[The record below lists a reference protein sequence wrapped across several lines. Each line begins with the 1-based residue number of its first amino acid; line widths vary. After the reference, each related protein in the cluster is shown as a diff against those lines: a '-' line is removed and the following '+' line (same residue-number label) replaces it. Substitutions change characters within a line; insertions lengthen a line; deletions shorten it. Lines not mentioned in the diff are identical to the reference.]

1 MAAAILSVL
10 AAAVL
15 LLSATG
21 MLSAMQEIIAD
32 PSLLEASPEDVD
44 SFAATIAE
52 LGFGD
57 GVSFATA
64 VAGFVGLTAMF
75 LFFGALITAGA
86 WQVHKDFTD
95 IHGTSSQR
103 DLGANGH
110 MGVMRAIEVYCVLAI
125 LSNMAILLFVTK
137 SSYYDAAYWVSFI
150 QMIAMAVTL
159 WLLWNK
165 KRHAREIILGIV
177 GAFMVLD
184 LVVQIATGTFT
195 FGTYVASAFLPAC
208 MLVYFATSKRAKA
221 VLNQPF
227 ETKSRQE
234 LLAEDEKLW
243 NPKSP
248 LKPNNPNAK
257 RLFAALSSS
266 GGAALFA
273 RASLVLCPF
282 VSIALIRVSFA

>member
-1 MAAAILSVL
+1 M
-10 AAAVL
+10 
-15 LLSATG
+15 
-21 MLSAMQEIIAD
+21 
-32 PSLLEASPEDVD
+32 
-44 SFAATIAE
+44 
-52 LGFGD
+52 
-57 GVSFATA
+57 
-64 VAGFVGLTAMF
+64 
-75 LFFGALITAGA
+75 
-86 WQVHKDFTD
+86 
-95 IHGTSSQR
+95 
-103 DLGANGH
+103 GANGH
-110 MGVMRAIEVYCVLAI
+110 MGVMRAIEVYCVLV
-125 LSNMAILLFVTK
+125 ILLFVTK
-137 SSYYDAAYWVSFI
+137 NSYYDAAYWVSSI

-243 NPKSP
+243 NLKSP
-248 LKPNNPNAK
+248 LKPNNSNAK
-257 RLFAALSSS
+257 RLIAALSSS

-282 VSIALIRVSFA
+282 VSIVLIRVSFA